1 MKLFENSLPPS
12 EDDDQWDDYY
22 SREIYTQSLIE
33 EIIEINDLF
42 DFEE

>member
-22 SREIYTQSLIE
+22 SRKIYTQGLIE
-33 EIIEINDLF
+33 EIIERNGLF